1 MSNSKVLN
9 FFWSTI
15 RTHNHFLIIS
25 HFNPDGDAVS
35 SSVGFYMFLTR
46 LNKKVDVF
54 NVSGQTKIFNL
65 FLKKQIVQ
73 PNLKSL
79 NSYEAIFVLDC
90 GDLSRTGVE
99 NELLHTTIPIFNIDH
114 HNTNTYFGTY
124 NIVNKKAK
132 ATAEIIFDIL
142 NSKKMITKSIGKV
155 LLYGMMTDTLILQTP
170 NIDATY
176 LKKVTQILEM
186 GVSFPK
192 TIEPILYSK
201 SFDDIKALQ
210 FGLKRMKSNGNKT
223 VFWSSFSKAIISKK
237 ESSIIWKT
245 GILRHLLSIYSAQ
258 IVFLLAY
265 KDKNTTL
272 VELRSKSQYD
282 VSKIALELG
291 GGGHKNALGAQL
303 SLSIR
308 GAELEILKKIKKYYP
323 RLF

>member
-1 MSNSKVLN
+1 MLN
-9 FFWSTI
+9 KNDVHFFWSI
-15 RTHNHFLIIS
+15 LQTHNRFLIIS
-25 HFNPDGDAVS
+25 HFNPDGDAVTS
-35 SSVGFYMFLTR
+35 SLSLYMFLKG
-46 LNKKVDVF
+46 LKKNVDIF

-65 FLKKQIVQ
+65 FLKKKIVQ
-73 PNLKSL
+73 THL
-79 NSYEAIFVLDC
+79 NTQKGYDAIFVLDC

-114 HNTNTYFGTY
+114 HNTNTYFGIY
-124 NIVNKKAK
+124 NIVNKNAK

-170 NIDATY
+170 NIDVPY
-176 LKKVTQILEM
+176 FKKVTKILEM

-201 SFDDIKALQ
+201 SLDDIEALQ
-210 FGLKRMKSNGNKT
+210 IGLKRMKNNEKKT
-223 VFWSSFSKAIISKK
+223 VFWSSFSKSIISKK
-237 ESSIIWKT
+237 DSSIIWKT

-258 IVFLLAY
+258 IVFLLVY
-265 KDKNTTL
+265 KDKNTTIL
-272 VELRSKSQYD
+272 ELRSKSQYD

-291 GGGHKNALGAQL
+291 GGGHKNASGAQL
-303 SLSIR
+303 SLSITES
-308 GAELEILKKIKKYYP
+308 ELEIVKKIKKYYP

>member
-1 MSNSKVLN
+1 MLNSEGLN
-9 FFWSTI
+9 SFWSI
-15 RTHNHFLIIS
+15 LGTHNHFLIIS

-35 SSVGFYMFLTR
+35 SSVGFYMFLTG
-46 LNKKVDVF
+46 LKKKVDIF
-54 NVSGQTKIFNL
+54 NDSGQTKIFNL

-73 PNLKSL
+73 PHL
-79 NSYEAIFVLDC
+79 NIQKGYDAIFVLDC

-132 ATAEIIFDIL
+132 ATAEIFFDIL
-142 NSKKMITKSIGKV
+142 NPKKMITKPIGKV

-170 NIDATY
+170 NVDSSY
-176 LKKVTQILEM
+176 FQKVTQILEQ

-201 SFDDIKALQ
+201 SFDDIEALQ
-210 FGLKRMKSNGNKT
+210 IGLRRMRNNEKKT

-258 IVFLLAY
+258 VVFLLAY
-265 KDKNTTL
+265 KDKNTTI

-291 GGGHKNALGAQL
+291 GGGHKNAAGAQL
-303 SLSIR
+303 LLSIR
-308 GAELEILKKIKKYYP
+308 GSELEILKKIRKYYP